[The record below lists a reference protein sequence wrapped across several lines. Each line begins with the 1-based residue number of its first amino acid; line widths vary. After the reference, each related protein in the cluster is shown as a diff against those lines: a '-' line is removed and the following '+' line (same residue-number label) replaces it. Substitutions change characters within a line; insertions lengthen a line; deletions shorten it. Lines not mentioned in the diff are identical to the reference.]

1 MAPISCSSSQL
12 EIFFCLGTSR
22 TLSLSAA
29 HVEDDFELVS
39 VGAGIVLRQLLQ
51 SIVRDEIWL
60 FGATESSPVLQSIQE
75 KC

>member
-1 MAPISCSSSQL
+1 
-12 EIFFCLGTSR
+12 
-22 TLSLSAA
+22 
-29 HVEDDFELVS
+29 VEDDFELVS

-60 FGATESSPVLQSIQE
+60 FGATESSPMLQSVQE